1 MMEPSHGQEVE
12 MKAHLNVV
20 GVIDVVVGVV
30 FMLLG
35 VLVAAAVV
43 LFSPFIS
50 DSAFWQQEEGVVAFA
65 LWLLVSGLFIV
76 IGIPSLIAG
85 IGLLKQKRWARTLGM
100 IVAVLALASF
110 PVGTAAGIYTL
121 WVLTQKET
129 EQLLGAPA

>member
-1 MMEPSHGQEVE
+1 

-20 GVIDVVVGVV
+20 GVIDVVVGVFFTLV
-30 FMLLG
+30 G
-35 VLVAAAVV
+35 VLVSAAVV
-43 LFSPFIS
+43 LLSPWLS
-50 DSAFWQQEEGVVAFA
+50 DSAFWQQEEGVIAFA

-85 IGLLKQKRWARTLGM
+85 IGLLKQKRWARILGM

-129 EQLLGAPA
+129 EQLLGASA